1 MKTGNGGFC
10 PEDIRTQSLHL
21 HPVGLTWPVLGA
33 WKVFREQKAL
43 GFIMARAQ
51 QEGCLLSYHFSP
63 QAQDY
68 LEEIFRAAVDYLFF
82 YQSCDCLQALVPLR
96 EQAILAAIEQAGII
110 RLANEPLRN
119 EDGIV
124 EPYARLQL
132 GRNAWFPLLRA
143 TPYDDIELIS
153 GPEIDLHCSCVI
165 DANPEKGY
173 VPAYCFEMTLH
184 NQWHSFGRIDLRLG
198 YNENIYYGGNI
209 GYGIQEAYRGHGYAG
224 RACRMLEPLIRRH
237 GMRRVIITC
246 RPDNLPSR
254 KTCENLGAQLVRY
267 LPLPEH
273 SELYGQ
279 GDREECLFHWVL
291 P

>member
-1 MKTGNGGFC
+1 MTTGNGGFC

-33 WKVFREQKAL
+33 WKVFREQKTL

-68 LEEIFRAAVDYLFF
+68 LEEIFRAVVDYLFF
-82 YQSCDCLQALVPLR
+82 YRRCGCLQALVPLR
-96 EQAILAAIEQAGII
+96 EQAVLGALERAGIG
-110 RLANEPLRN
+110 RGADEPRRN
-119 EDGIV
+119 EDGLV
-124 EPYARLQL
+124 ETYARLRLQ
-132 GRNAWFPLLRA
+132 RDAWFPIARP
-143 TPYDDIELIS
+143 TPFEDVEIIP
-153 GPEIDLHCSCVI
+153 GAAIDLHCSCVI
-165 DANPEKGY
+165 GADPEKDY
-173 VPAYCFEMTLH
+173 VPAYCFEITLH
-184 NQWHSFGRIDLRLG
+184 DQWQTFGRIDLRIG
-198 YNENIYYGGNI
+198 YNESIYYVGNI
-209 GYGIQEAYRGHGYAG
+209 GYGIQEAYRGHGYA
-224 RACRMLEPLIRRH
+224 RQACRMLEPLIRRH

-254 KTCENLGAQLVRY
+254 KTCEGLGARLVRY

-273 SELYGQ
+273 SELYRQ
-279 GDREECLFHWVL
+279 GDREECLFHWLL